1 MGKYCRC
8 VNWALLEVNF
18 SCDKTIQL
26 GKGPGSITY
35 YYFFHVT
42 FCEILYENWA
52 DCSLCSVSI
61 PIVFS
66 VSRPISLGVGGPR
79 AQVLKVWEGPWPKFS
94 RCGRAHVLS
103 PKHAYLG
110 MKWRARSLENSNF
123 GLQNKNVNI
132 FFNIYSNQ
140 ISCKTNNFLYH
151 KHACFGLRRW
161 SRGKPLTSAR
171 SSFFTDF
178 ASPPP
183 TQDSSWF
190 CTIFYYN
197 YDSLK
202 NKLII

>member
-1 MGKYCRC
+1 M
-8 VNWALLEVNF
+8 
-18 SCDKTIQL
+18 
-26 GKGPGSITY
+26 SITY

-79 AQVLKVWEGPWPKFS
+79 AQVLKVWEGPCSQSKACLFRTDKKGW
-94 RCGRAHVLS
+94 
-103 PKHAYLG
+103 Y
-110 MKWRARSLENSNF
+110 LENSNF

-161 SRGKPLTSAR
+161 TRGKPLTSAR

-190 CTIFYYN
+190 CSIFYYN

>member
-1 MGKYCRC
+1 MTCNTPVIMGKVQECPLHIITFFMSHFVKYCMKIGQTVHC
-8 VNWALLEVNF
+8 VQCPF
-18 SCDKTIQL
+18 PS
-26 GKGPGSITY
+26 Y
-35 YYFFHVT
+35 
-42 FCEILYENWA
+42 
-52 DCSLCSVSI
+52 SVS
-61 PIVFS
+61 P
-66 VSRPISLGVGGPR
+66 GPF
-79 AQVLKVWEGPWPKFS
+79 LWVWEGPGPKFS

-132 FFNIYSNQ
+132 FFKIYSNQ
-140 ISCKTNNFLYH
+140 ISFKTNNFLYH

-161 SRGKPLTSAR
+161 TRGKPLTSAR

-190 CTIFYYN
+190 CSIFYYN